1 MLLNMK
7 GITVHY
13 DKVEVLKNISLGVEE
28 GEIATLIGANG
39 AGKTTT
45 LRVISGLKRSTSGE
59 IWYEGKNIGQMSPE
73 KIVELG
79 IAHVPEG
86 RRVFSN
92 MTVYE
97 NLVLGAF
104 SRKNK
109 NEIEKDLEE
118 RYRQFPRLKER
129 EKQQAGSLSGGEQ
142 QMLAIARALMA
153 KPKLMLL
160 DEPTMGLAPLVVSLV
175 ADIIR
180 EINQNRVS
188 VLLVE
193 QNARVALRLAEKGFV
208 METGSIVVQ
217 GASKE
222 IKENE
227 HVKQAYLGGS

>member
-1 MLLNMK
+1 MLLDLQ

-13 DKVEVLKNISLGVEE
+13 EKVEVLKSISMGIEE
-28 GEIATLIGANG
+28 GEIVTLIGANG

-45 LRVISGLKRSTSGE
+45 LRVISGLKRATSGQ
-59 IWYEGKNIGQMSPE
+59 IWYEGKNIGQTSAQ

-86 RRVFSN
+86 RRVFTN

-129 EKQQAGSLSGGEQ
+129 KKQQAGSLSGGEQ
-142 QMLAIARALMA
+142 QMVAIARALMA
-153 KPKLMLL
+153 QPKLMLL
-160 DEPTMGLAPLVVSLV
+160 DEPTMGLAPLIVNLV
-175 ADIIR
+175 ADIIK

-193 QNARVALRLAEKGFV
+193 QNARVALRLAEKGYV

-217 GASKE
+217 GPSRE
-222 IKENE
+222 IRDNE
-227 HVKQAYLGGS
+227 HVKEAYLGG

>member
-7 GITVHY
+7 GISVHY
-13 DKVEVLKNISLGVEE
+13 EKVEVLKSISM
-28 GEIATLIGANG
+28 EIEQGQIVALIGANG

-45 LRVISGLKRSTSGE
+45 LRTISGLKRPTSGE
-59 IWYEGKNIGQMSPE
+59 IWYEGKNIGQISPQ

-79 IAHVPEG
+79 VVQVPEG

-104 SRKNK
+104 SRKDQK
-109 NEIEKDLEE
+109 EVEKDMAE
-118 RYRQFPRLKER
+118 RYKQFPRLKER
-129 EKQQAGSLSGGEQ
+129 KKQQAGSLSGGEQ

-160 DEPTMGLAPLVVSLV
+160 DEPTMGLSPLVVGLV
-175 ADIIR
+175 ADIIK
-180 EINQNRVS
+180 EINQNGVS

-193 QNARVALRLAEKGFV
+193 QNARVALRLAGKGYV
-208 METGSIVVQ
+208 LETEANHLES
-217 GASKE
+217 
-222 IKENE
+222 
-227 HVKQAYLGGS
+227 

>member
-1 MLLNMK
+1 
-7 GITVHY
+7 
-13 DKVEVLKNISLGVEE
+13 
-28 GEIATLIGANG
+28 
-39 AGKTTT
+39 
-45 LRVISGLKRSTSGE
+45 
-59 IWYEGKNIGQMSPE
+59 MS
-73 KIVELG
+73 
-79 IAHVPEG
+79 
-86 RRVFSN
+86 
-92 MTVYE
+92 VYE

-129 EKQQAGSLSGGEQ
+129 KKQQAGSLSGGEQ

-160 DEPTMGLAPLVVSLV
+160 DEPTMGLAPLVVNLV

-193 QNARVALRLAEKGFV
+193 QNARVALRLAEKGYV

-222 IKENE
+222 IRDNE
-227 HVKQAYLGGS
+227 HVRQAYLGGS

>member
-1 MLLNMK
+1 MLLDMK

-13 DKVEVLKNISLGVEE
+13 DKVEVLKNMFLEVEE
-28 GEIATLIGANG
+28 GEISTLIGANG

-59 IWYEGKNIGQMSPE
+59 IWYEGKHIEQMSPE
-73 KIVELG
+73 KIVEMG

-86 RRVFSN
+86 RRVFTN

-129 EKQQAGSLSGGEQ
+129 KKQQAGSLSGGEQ

-160 DEPTMGLAPLVVSLV
+160 DEPTMGLAPLVVNLV

-193 QNARVALRLAEKGFV
+193 QNARVALRLAEKGYV

-222 IKENE
+222 IRDNE
-227 HVKQAYLGGS
+227 HVRQAYLGGS

>member
-7 GITVHY
+7 GISVHY
-13 DKVEVLKNISLGVEE
+13 EKVEVLKSISM
-28 GEIATLIGANG
+28 EIEQGQIVALIGANG

-45 LRVISGLKRSTSGE
+45 LRTISGLKRPTSGE
-59 IWYEGKNIGQMSPE
+59 IWYEGKNIGQISPQ

-79 IAHVPEG
+79 VVQVPEG

-104 SRKNK
+104 SRKDQK
-109 NEIEKDLEE
+109 EVEKDMAE
-118 RYRQFPRLKER
+118 RYKQFPRLKER
-129 EKQQAGSLSGGEQ
+129 KKQQAGSLSGGEQ

-160 DEPTMGLAPLVVSLV
+160 DEPTMGLSPLVVGLV
-175 ADIIR
+175 ADIIK
-180 EINQNRVS
+180 EINQNGVS

-193 QNARVALRLAEKGFV
+193 QNARVALRLAGKGYV
-208 METGSIVVQ
+208 LETGSIVLG

-222 IKENE
+222 IRDNE
-227 HVKQAYLGGS
+227 HVKQAYLGG

>member
-1 MLLNMK
+1 MLLDLQ

-13 DKVEVLKNISLGVEE
+13 EKVEVLKSISMGIEE
-28 GEIATLIGANG
+28 GQIATLIGANG

-45 LRVISGLKRSTSGE
+45 LRVISGLKRATAGQ
-59 IWYEGKNIGQMSPE
+59 ILYEGRNIGQVSAQ
-73 KIVELG
+73 KIVEWG

-86 RRVFSN
+86 RRVFTN

-104 SRKNK
+104 SRKDK
-109 NEIEKDLEE
+109 NEIGKDLEE
-118 RYRQFPRLKER
+118 RYRQFPRLRER
-129 EKQQAGSLSGGEQ
+129 KKQQAGSLSGGEQ

-160 DEPTMGLAPLVVSLV
+160 DEPTMGLAPLVVNLV
-175 ADIIR
+175 GDIIR

-193 QNARVALRLAEKGFV
+193 QNARVALRLAEKGYV

-217 GASKE
+217 GPSKE

-227 HVKQAYLGGS
+227 HVKQAYLGGN

>member
-1 MLLNMK
+1 MK
-7 GITVHY
+7 GISVHY
-13 DKVEVLKNISLGVEE
+13 EKVEVLKSISM
-28 GEIATLIGANG
+28 EIEQGQIVALIGANG

-45 LRVISGLKRSTSGE
+45 LRTISGLKRPTSGE
-59 IWYEGKNIGQMSPE
+59 IWYEGKNIGQISPQ

-79 IAHVPEG
+79 VVQVPEG

-104 SRKNK
+104 SRKDQK
-109 NEIEKDLEE
+109 EVEKDMAE
-118 RYRQFPRLKER
+118 RYKQFPRLKER
-129 EKQQAGSLSGGEQ
+129 KKQQAGSLSGGEQ

-160 DEPTMGLAPLVVSLV
+160 DEPTMGLSPLVVGLV
-175 ADIIR
+175 ADIIK
-180 EINQNRVS
+180 EINQNGVS

-193 QNARVALRLAEKGFV
+193 QNARVALRLAGKGYV
-208 METGSIVVQ
+208 LETGSIVLG

-222 IKENE
+222 IRDNE
-227 HVKQAYLGGS
+227 HVKQAYLGG

>member
-1 MLLNMK
+1 
-7 GITVHY
+7 
-13 DKVEVLKNISLGVEE
+13 
-28 GEIATLIGANG
+28 
-39 AGKTTT
+39 
-45 LRVISGLKRSTSGE
+45 
-59 IWYEGKNIGQMSPE
+59 
-73 KIVELG
+73 
-79 IAHVPEG
+79 
-86 RRVFSN
+86 

-104 SRKNK
+104 SRRDR

-129 EKQQAGSLSGGEQ
+129 KKQQAGSLSGGEQ

-160 DEPTMGLAPLVVSLV
+160 DEPTMGLAPLVVNLV
-175 ADIIR
+175 ADIIK

-193 QNARVALRLAEKGFV
+193 QNARVALRLAEKGYV

-217 GASKE
+217 GPSKE
-222 IKENE
+222 IRDNE

>member
-1 MLLNMK
+1 MLLDLQ

-13 DKVEVLKNISLGVEE
+13 EKVEVLKSISMGIEE
-28 GEIATLIGANG
+28 GEIVTLIGANG

-45 LRVISGLKRSTSGE
+45 LRVISGLKRPTSGQ
-59 IWYEGKNIGQMSPE
+59 IWYEGKNIGQTSAQR
-73 KIVELG
+73 IVELG
-79 IAHVPEG
+79 IVHVPEG

-104 SRKNK
+104 SRKDK
-109 NEIEKDLEE
+109 EIEKDVTE
-118 RYRQFPRLKER
+118 RYKQFPILNDRK
-129 EKQQAGSLSGGEQ
+129 KQQAGSLSGGEQ

-160 DEPTMGLAPLVVSLV
+160 DEPTMGLSPLVVSLV

-180 EINQNRVS
+180 EINRNGVS

-193 QNARVALRLAEKGFV
+193 QNARVALRLAEKGYV
-208 METGSIVVQ
+208 METGNIVLG

-222 IKENE
+222 IRDNE
-227 HVKQAYLGGS
+227 HVKQAYLGG

>member
-1 MLLNMK
+1 MLLDLQ
-7 GITVHY
+7 GISVHY
-13 DKVEVLKNISLGVEE
+13 EKVEVLKSISMGIEE
-28 GEIATLIGANG
+28 GEIVTLIGANG

-45 LRVISGLKRSTSGE
+45 LRVISGLKRATAGQ
-59 IWYEGKNIGQMSPE
+59 ILYEGKNIRQTSAQ

-86 RRVFSN
+86 RRVFTN

-129 EKQQAGSLSGGEQ
+129 RKQQAGSLSGGEQ
-142 QMLAIARALMA
+142 QMVAIARALMA

-160 DEPTMGLAPLVVSLV
+160 DEPTMGLAPLVVRLV

-180 EINQNRVS
+180 EINQNGVS

-193 QNARVALRLAEKGFV
+193 QNARVALRLAEKGYV

-222 IKENE
+222 IRDNE
-227 HVKQAYLGGS
+227 HVKQAYLGG

>member
-1 MLLNMK
+1 MLLDLK

-13 DKVEVLKNISLGVEE
+13 EKVEVLKSISM
-28 GEIATLIGANG
+28 EIEQGQIVALIGANG

-45 LRVISGLKRSTSGE
+45 LRTISGLKRPTSGE
-59 IWYEGKNIGQMSPE
+59 IWYEGKNIGQISPQ

-79 IAHVPEG
+79 VVQVPEG

-104 SRKNK
+104 SRKDQK
-109 NEIEKDLEE
+109 EVEKDLAE
-118 RYRQFPRLKER
+118 RYKQFPRLKER
-129 EKQQAGSLSGGEQ
+129 KKQQAGSLSGGEQ

-160 DEPTMGLAPLVVSLV
+160 DEPTMGLSPLVVGLV
-175 ADIIR
+175 ADIIKA
-180 EINQNRVS
+180 INQNGVS

-193 QNARVALRLAEKGFV
+193 QNARVALRLAEKGYV
-208 METGSIVVQ
+208 LETGNIVMG

-222 IKENE
+222 IRDNE
-227 HVKQAYLGGS
+227 HVKQAYLGG

>member
-1 MLLNMK
+1 MLLALQ

-13 DKVEVLKNISLGVEE
+13 EKVEVLRNISMRIDE
-28 GEIATLIGANG
+28 GEIVTLIGANG

-45 LRVISGLKRSTSGE
+45 LRVISGLKRLTSGE

-86 RRVFSN
+86 RRVFTN

-104 SRKNK
+104 SRKDK

-129 EKQQAGSLSGGEQ
+129 KKQQAGSLSGGEQ

-153 KPKLMLL
+153 RPKLMLL

-193 QNARVALRLAEKGFV
+193 QNARVALRLAEKGYV

-217 GASKE
+217 GASKA

-227 HVKQAYLGGS
+227 HVKQAYLGGG